1 MAAGENQA
9 QPVVTHVMFLFRLLL
24 DEQQGGAMTL
34 IAACFAAQMV
44 QRPVTRGG
52 DDPAGG

>member
-1 MAAGENQA
+1 
-9 QPVVTHVMFLFRLLL
+9 VFLFRPLL

-44 QRPVTRGG
+44 QRPVARGG